1 MIVRSLLNW
10 LSREGGRRGPQRGLA
25 MLIAIDNLREIL
37 RRCHTGERLPRPVAA
52 WLARA
57 LDEFLSHRRHSL
69 DEALGL
75 KSPKGG
81 VPWWLEEAIRR
92 RDQALR
98 GLARC
103 HFPTLSVSGQAAR
116 IRALALRYAASTWRF
131 DRECGS
137 MPERYA
143 GTDKEWLWSAFK
155 SGAPMPICER
165 QLRHVLGR

>member
-1 MIVRSLLNW
+1 
-10 LSREGGRRGPQRGLA
+10 
-25 MLIAIDNLREIL
+25 MLIAIDNLREIV
-37 RRCHTGERLPRPVAA
+37 RRCRTGEPLSGDLAA
-52 WLARA
+52 WLARS
-57 LDEFLSHRRHSL
+57 LDEFLTHRRHSL

-75 KSPKGG
+75 KGAKGG

-98 GLARC
+98 RLAQC
-103 HFPTLSVSGQAAR
+103 HFPALSVSGQAAR
-116 IRALALRYAASTWRF
+116 IRTSALRYAASAWRF
-131 DRECGS
+131 DRERGS
-137 MPERYA
+137 MPESYA